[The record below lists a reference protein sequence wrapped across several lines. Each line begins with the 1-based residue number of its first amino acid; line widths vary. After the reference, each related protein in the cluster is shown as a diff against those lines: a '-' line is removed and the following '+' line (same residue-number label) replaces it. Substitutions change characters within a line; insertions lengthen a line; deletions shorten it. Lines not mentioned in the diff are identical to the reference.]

1 MKPIKSASYSDN
13 NFIEFRQKI
22 TLLLD
27 DYFKKLII
35 KCEHEPRFK
44 GNIQLS
50 RNVKFINIRSLTV
63 LKIQS
68 FTEAQGAYLDSS
80 DVFCKSQ
87 IQNILSFVENR
98 FPRRLL

>member
-1 MKPIKSASYSDN
+1 MI
-13 NFIEFRQKI
+13 ILEI
-22 TLLLD
+22 
-27 DYFKKLII
+27 LII
-35 KCEHEPRFK
+35 NCEHEPRFK

-50 RNVKFINIRSLTV
+50 RNVMFININIRSLTV

-68 FTEAQGAYLDSS
+68 FTGAQGAYLDSS
-80 DVFCKSQ
+80 DVFCKGQ